1 MNSPANTDH
10 QTALLNALTQTQAI
24 IEFDLQGHVLSA
36 NQLFLDAVGYSLDEI
51 VGRHHRMFC
60 DPAYVLSEAYQHFW
74 RQLGQGLNCR
84 GEYRRVDK
92 SGQTVWLQASYNPV
106 LNAQGQPV
114 SIVKF
119 ATNVTTEKLRN
130 AEFEGKM
137 RAIDRV
143 QAVIEFDLQGR
154 VLSANSNFL
163 STFGYT
169 LEEVQ
174 GQHHRIFCDPEYTR
188 NPAYL
193 AFWARLGSGEFDA
206 GEYRRVNKQGRDVWI
221 QASYNP
227 IFDADG
233 KPYKVVK
240 FAVDI
245 TQTKLRNAEFES
257 RIQAIS
263 RSQAV
268 IEFDMKG
275 SVLSANTNF
284 LRTMGYAAEE
294 VVGQH
299 HRMFCDEG
307 YVRSVDYRNFW
318 ADLNEGVY
326 KMGRFERVG
335 NHGATVWIQATYNP
349 ILDLDGKPYKVVKFA
364 MDVTDQVRKEQ
375 LVRNKV
381 VEISDVLEEL
391 THSIDSIAG
400 NSLRSS
406 ELAQRTHAEAI
417 KGSAVLQ
424 SSQDATHQIQQSA
437 RDIHNIIDTI
447 TEIASQ
453 TNLLAFNA
461 AIEAARAGVH
471 GKGFSVVADE
481 VRKLAEKSGVAAR
494 QIATL
499 INETIQRVHDGD
511 GLSQQVAVNFN
522 QILDSLTA
530 AAQSIQ
536 SIHEA
541 TAEQATATQHVST
554 LLTELNG
561 GS

>member
-1 MNSPANTDH
+1 MISHPNTDH
-10 QTALLNALTQTQAI
+10 QAALLSALEHTQAI
-24 IEFDLQGHVLSA
+24 IEFDLQGHVLRA
-36 NQLFLDAVGYSLDEI
+36 NQLFLDAVDYTLDEV

-60 DPAYVLSEAYQHFW
+60 DPAYVASEAYQHFW
-74 RQLGQGLNCR
+74 RQLGQGVTYR

-106 LNAQGQPV
+106 LNAQGQLV

-119 ATNVTTEKLRN
+119 ATNVTTEKLRH

-193 AFWARLGSGEFDA
+193 AFWARLGCGEFDA
-206 GEYRRVNKQGRDVWI
+206 GEYRRVNKQGKDVWI

-275 SVLSANTNF
+275 RVLSANTNF

-299 HRMFCDEG
+299 HKMFCDEDYVKSAG
-307 YVRSVDYRNFW
+307 YRHFW
-318 ADLNEGVY
+318 ADLNEGAY
-326 KMGRFERVG
+326 KMGRFQRVG

-349 ILDLDGKPYKVVKFA
+349 VLDLDGKPYKVVKFA
-364 MDVTDQVRKEQ
+364 MDVTDQVHKEQ
-375 LVRNKV
+375 LVRNKA

-391 THSIDSIAG
+391 THSIDSIAK
-400 NSLRSS
+400 NSLRST
-406 ELAQRTHAEAI
+406 ELAQRTQVEAI

-424 SSQDATHQIQQSA
+424 NSQDATRQIQQSA

-499 INETIQRVHDGD
+499 INDTIQRVHDGD

-530 AAQSIQ
+530 TAQSIQ

-541 TAEQATATQHVST
+541 TAEQATATQQVSS
-554 LLTELNG
+554 LLTELNS